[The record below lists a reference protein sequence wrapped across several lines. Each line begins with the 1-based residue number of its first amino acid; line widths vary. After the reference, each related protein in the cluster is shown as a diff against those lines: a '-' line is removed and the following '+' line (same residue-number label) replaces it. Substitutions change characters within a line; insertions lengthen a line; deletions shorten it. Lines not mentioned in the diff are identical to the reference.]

1 MTAAEIKYM
10 NENSVRTQ
18 SSEQSISAAVV
29 AAVADHKGVSK
40 FALDRALYNV
50 VDPDALSEL
59 FKQGKGVVRFDYLDC
74 MVAVNQD
81 GVVTVSSEGDSG

>member
-1 MTAAEIKYM
+1 MSRKSTRTRSGER
-10 NENSVRTQ
+10 SV
-18 SSEQSISAAVV
+18 SAAVV
-29 AAVADHKGVSK
+29 SAVADYKGVSE

-50 VDPDALSEL
+50 IDPDALDNL
-59 FKQGKGVVRFDYLDC
+59 FKQSRGVVRFDYLDC